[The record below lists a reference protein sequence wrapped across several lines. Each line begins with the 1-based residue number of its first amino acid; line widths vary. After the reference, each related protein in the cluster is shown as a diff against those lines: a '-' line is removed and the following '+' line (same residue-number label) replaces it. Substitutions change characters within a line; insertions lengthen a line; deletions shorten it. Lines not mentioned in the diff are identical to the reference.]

1 MSIAG
6 LVLAAAALQAGQAP
20 ARHPQPLPEPV
31 TYPVRVEIRIE
42 TQLGATVRISPGVT
56 VAAVHG
62 VSGPPDTTA
71 RVDGNV
77 FAVRGLPTA

>member
-1 MSIAG
+1 MGIAG

-42 TQLGATVRISPGVT
+42 TRRGATRLT
-56 VAAVHG
+56 VLPDAFVVGAVG
-62 VSGPPDTTA
+62 GST
-71 RVDGNV
+71 
-77 FAVRGLPTA
+77 